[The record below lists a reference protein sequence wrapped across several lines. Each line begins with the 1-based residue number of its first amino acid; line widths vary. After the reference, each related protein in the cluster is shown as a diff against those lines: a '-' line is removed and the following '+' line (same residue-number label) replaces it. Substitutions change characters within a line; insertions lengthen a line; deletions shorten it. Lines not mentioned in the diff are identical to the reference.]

1 MGSGEKSRRIFSEI
15 EGLTTEG
22 VHPDSGELDR
32 LSVGRILELMSRED
46 HKVAPAVRSVLP
58 QIEEAVDKV
67 IESFQR
73 GGRLIYIGAG
83 TSGRLGIIDAAECPP
98 TFGSDPR
105 QVIGLIAGGGEAVF
119 LSQEG
124 AEDDAEG
131 GARDLRDIALKPE
144 DTVVGIATSSRT
156 PYVLGALRFARRV
169 GAATVFI
176 CCNPAQATER
186 GRDAAD
192 VIIAPVLGPEI
203 IMGSTRL
210 KAGTATKM
218 ILNMISTAAF
228 VRSGKVYRGMM
239 VDLQAWSEKLKAR
252 SRRVLMLA
260 TGLDYDRAGDF
271 LRRADGRVKTAIVM
285 ALCGVDRENA
295 EALLE
300 DADGFVRKAVERA
313 GSP

>member
-1 MGSGEKSRRIFSEI
+1 MGSLEKSRRVFSEI
-15 EGLTTEG
+15 EGLTTES
-22 VHPDSGELDR
+22 VHPDSEELDR
-32 LSVGRILELMSRED
+32 FSVERILELMSRED
-46 HKVAPAVRSVLP
+46 QKVAPAVRSVLP
-58 QIEEAVDKV
+58 QIEKAVEKV
-67 IESFQR
+67 IESFR
-73 GGRLIYIGAG
+73 DDGRLIYIGAG

-105 QVIGLIAGGGEAVF
+105 QVVGIIAGGRESVF
-119 LSQEG
+119 LSREG

-131 GARDLRDIALKPE
+131 GARDLQEIGVKPE

-156 PYVLGALRFARRV
+156 PYVLGALKYARRK
-169 GAATVFI
+169 GAGTVFV
-176 CCNPAQATER
+176 CCNPAKEAAR
-186 GRDAAD
+186 AGAVAD

-228 VRSGKVYRGMM
+228 IRSGKVYRGMM
-239 VDLQAWSEKLKAR
+239 VDLRAWSEKLKAR

-260 TGLDYDRAGDF
+260 TGLDYDQAGDI
-271 LRRADGRVKTAIVM
+271 LKQADGRVKTAVVM
-285 ALCGVDRENA
+285 ALCGVDRKKANE
-295 EALLE
+295 LLE
-300 DADGFVRKAVERA
+300 DADGFVREAIKRH